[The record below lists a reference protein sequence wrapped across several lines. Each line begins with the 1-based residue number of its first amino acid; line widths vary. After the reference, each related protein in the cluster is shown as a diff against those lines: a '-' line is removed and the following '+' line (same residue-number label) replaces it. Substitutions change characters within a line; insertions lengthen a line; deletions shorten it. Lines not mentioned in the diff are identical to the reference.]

1 MTPPVHEHSKRSAVR
16 WLDEVPGHWAVCALN
31 FRYEVDL
38 GKMLDEKRITG
49 EHLGPYLRN
58 ADVQWGTINI
68 VDLPVMD
75 FRGEDLKRYA
85 LRVGDLLVCEGGEVG
100 RAAVWKGELETCF
113 YQKAL
118 HRLRPRNC
126 RTDDPQFLFYS
137 ILAAAKGG
145 IFSEGK
151 STISHLTAEKLR
163 RYPFPFPPIS
173 EQISVAAFLDRET
186 TRIDQLIDKKRRFL
200 DLADERWRATLDT
213 VICGSIGFRP
223 EMIVEVRAN
232 MSG

>member
-1 MTPPVHEHSKRSAVR
+1 MVVMTTATITSLMPVHPRRLFGIGAMPIRVTTLRYPNARFRGDKLFNNQVGKRNV
-16 WLDEVPGHWAVCALN
+16 
-31 FRYEVDL
+31 
-38 GKMLDEKRITG
+38 
-49 EHLGPYLRN
+49 
-58 ADVQWGTINI
+58 DVQWGTINI

-145 IFSEGK
+145 IFS
-151 STISHLTAEKLR
+151 
-163 RYPFPFPPIS
+163 
-173 EQISVAAFLDRET
+173 
-186 TRIDQLIDKKRRFL
+186 
-200 DLADERWRATLDT
+200 
-213 VICGSIGFRP
+213 
-223 EMIVEVRAN
+223 
-232 MSG
+232 